1 MPGPPNPAGASGHYG
16 GSAVKKSVLLAAVG
30 CLVAS
35 SALAQPAT
43 LDQVLRELQALS
55 QRVGRLEQDNASL
68 KAENEELK
76 AKNDRME
83 ATTEYLRDNASAT
96 RKTLA
101 EDAPRIAEAD
111 RVARAAEWASRL
123 SWKADLRY
131 RHENVDPEEAV
142 TDQDRQRIRAR
153 FGLTAKIN
161 DTVSTTLQLATNGGN
176 NDPRSTNQ
184 TLGEGM
190 TRKGVAIDL
199 AYVEWKPVK
208 GLTLLAGKMPQPWQ
222 KVPSL
227 LWDGDI
233 TPEGLA
239 VKYVRGPFFANA
251 FGHYLSERSTASD
264 ATLIGGQVGAAF
276 NIGSAKLTGAV
287 GYYDVGSVQGKI
299 TTAGTGCTAN
309 PAFFGGPQGNTT
321 VLVGT
326 CATLAN
332 DFNLL
337 EGLLQAD
344 FTIGSRPLVLF
355 GQYLEN
361 REAPTLDTFWAGGFT
376 FGRAS
381 APKSWEFGYLYQSVE
396 KDSQFGQFADSDFG
410 GGVTDTEGS
419 VLRIGFAPARN
430 WLLNGTYFM
439 NDRFVDA
446 PGAIEREYDRYQ
458 IDLNYR
464 F

>member
-1 MPGPPNPAGASGHYG
+1 VNKIL
-16 GSAVKKSVLLAAVG
+16 VSVLFGWLAAP
-30 CLVAS
+30 LA
-35 SALAQPAT
+35 AAQPAT
-43 LDQVLRELQALS
+43 LDQVLSELRSLS
-55 QRVGRLEQDNASL
+55 ERVGRLEEDNAAL
-68 KAENEELK
+68 KAENQELK

-101 EDAPRIAEAD
+101 EEAPKIVEAD
-111 RVARAAEWASRL
+111 RIAKAAEWASRL

-131 RHENVDPEEAV
+131 RHEHVDPEEAAAA
-142 TDQDRQRIRAR
+142 QDRHRVRAR

-161 DTVSTTLQLATNGGN
+161 DTVSTTVQLASSGGN

-184 TLGEGM
+184 TLGEGW
-190 TRKGVAIDL
+190 TRKGVALDL
-199 AYVEWKPVK
+199 AYVEWKPVS
-208 GLTLLAGKMPQPWQ
+208 GLTVHAGKMPQPWQ
-222 KVPSL
+222 RVPGL

-251 FGHYLSERSTASD
+251 FGHYLSERSTAND
-264 ATLIGGQVGAAF
+264 TTLLGGQFGMTGNLGAM
-276 NIGSAKLTGAV
+276 KLTGAV
-287 GYYDVGSVQGKI
+287 GYYDLGSVQGEI
-299 TTAGTGCTAN
+299 TTAATGCTVN
-309 PAFFGGPQGNTT
+309 NAFFGGAQGNTT
-321 VLVGT
+321 FSAGGCT
-326 CATLAN
+326 RLAN

-337 EGLLQAD
+337 EGLLQAEM
-344 FTIGSRPLVLF
+344 TVGTRPLVF
-355 GQYLEN
+355 YANYLEN
-361 REAPTLDTFWAGGFT
+361 QEAPDLDTAYALGLS

-381 APKSWEFGYLYQSVE
+381 APRSWEIGYLYQSVE
-396 KDSQFGQFADSDFG
+396 KDSQFGQFVDSDFG

-419 VLRIGFAPARN
+419 VLRFGYAPARN